1 MYVYNDKAFSNAMKR
16 TYTLRKTFMNSFQL
30 LSWSHMRLRRVVIN
44 NCFKIEK
51 KTLMDINST
60 LPYCYTMYILLESLP
75 LEVVN
80 K

>member
-51 KTLMDINST
+51 NTNGHQQHSS
-60 LPYCYTMYILLESLP
+60 ILLYNVHLTQKFAITGSQ
-75 LEVVN
+75 
-80 K
+80 